1 MKSIG
6 TDKGR
11 FVTDLLFCHFQREIY
26 IDFQTSGW
34 YFEIQDNLSGV
45 TRWEIVHEGSGSNG

>member
-11 FVTDLLFCHFQREIY
+11 FVTDLLFWHFQREIY

-34 YFEIQDNLSGV
+34 YFVIQDNLSGV
-45 TRWEIVHEGSGSNG
+45 TRWKIVHKGSGSNG

>member
-11 FVTDLLFCHFQREIY
+11 FVTDLLFWHFQREIY

-34 YFEIQDNLSGV
+34 YFVIQDNLSGV
-45 TRWEIVHEGSGSNG
+45 TRWEIRA

>member
-6 TDKGR
+6 TEKGR
-11 FVTDLLFCHFQREIY
+11 FVTDLLFWHFQREIY

-34 YFEIQDNLSGV
+34 YFVIQDNLSGV
-45 TRWEIVHEGSGSNG
+45 TRWEIVREGSGSNG